1 MALEIA
7 RLDENGVLVSVE
19 SCSEGDY
26 RTDPVARTV
35 QLAPSHDM
43 RNRLRQYRFNW
54 QAGHFVP
61 SSQDPI
67 DVEDRDADGE
77 LVEGLIEAI
86 EDIAEHLE
94 KTTENADER
103 FELPERAKRVLR
115 ERRRKRPR
123 RKLRAEPA
131 ETFIKV
137 KADARVRDPI

>member
-1 MALEIA
+1 MTHEIA
-7 RLDENGVLVSVE
+7 RLNDEGVLVSIETV
-19 SCSEGDY
+19 SEQDY

-35 QLAPSHDM
+35 QLEHTHDM

-54 QAGHFVP
+54 SAGCFETLSAAAV
-61 SSQDPI
+61 

-94 KTTENADER
+94 KTTKDSDDE
-103 FELPERAKRVLR
+103 FALPERAKRVLR

-123 RKLRAEPA
+123 RKLRAQPGQGHE
-131 ETFIKV
+131 
-137 KADARVRDPI
+137 